1 VPALGRIL
9 LHGGAGQKGQKCGLK
24 YVIYTPTKMI
34 GIINRYV
41 GTFIAFQRSGRSM
54 LGTEY
59 IILVQKTSNE
69 RKSL

>member
-1 VPALGRIL
+1 MGLDVVVGS
-9 LHGGAGQKGQKCGLK
+9 QTKKCRLK
-24 YVIYTPTKMI
+24 YVIHSPTKMI

-41 GTFIAFQRSGRSM
+41 GILIAFQRSGRSM